1 MRRLGGIDPVSDNR
15 RLATLGRAEASRL
28 LGKEDPGIINF
39 DPVAPNVFIPDLDSD
54 LAKKGAETARA
65 LQAAG
70 FLSRDAGERRM
81 A

>member
-1 MRRLGGIDPVSDNR
+1 
-15 RLATLGRAEASRL
+15 